1 MAVVRLKLNKHPRA
15 KSLWTLVRRLL
26 LLRRS
31 RKQQQPAA
39 AVEQDS
45 EGEKSRLLSRSSLEQ
60 LLVTSSTDGAA
71 CRCAKK
77 LGQPVAPLR
86 PEAADADADAAAGA
100 ASPTGGA
107 HRGAAPAAHR
117 RFMFGGFRRRLL
129 MRRPWRPMLVAIPE

>member
-60 LLVTSSTDGAA
+60 LLVTSSTDGPFEQSCLAN
-71 CRCAKK
+71 
-77 LGQPVAPLR
+77 LTHSSQLFSQPQPNQTY
-86 PEAADADADAAAGA
+86 P
-100 ASPTGGA
+100 
-107 HRGAAPAAHR
+107 
-117 RFMFGGFRRRLL
+117 
-129 MRRPWRPMLVAIPE
+129 